1 MAKHMIRDASVVW
14 NGVDLSAHV
23 KSVEISS
30 SADDVTTTTMGATG
44 VQRVPG
50 LRDESLSVT
59 WLQDYAAAK
68 VDATIAPLYTAG
80 TSHTVLVKPTSA
92 AVSATNPSFTATG
105 YVLEYQPVAGE
116 VGSAHEVETT
126 FVVDGVWTRAT
137 A

>member
-1 MAKHMIRDASVVW
+1 MAKHMIRDASLVV
-14 NGVDLSAHV
+14 NGVDLSAHT

-30 SADDVTTTTMGATG
+30 SAEDVNVTAMGATG

-68 VDATIAPLYTAG
+68 VDATLSPLYTGG
-80 TSHTVLVKPTSA
+80 TSFTVVVKPTSA
-92 AVSATNPSFTATG
+92 AVSATNPSFTATC
-105 YVLEYQPVAGE
+105 YLLEYQPIAGE
-116 VGSAHEVETT
+116 VGSAHEVEST
-126 FVVDGVWTRAT
+126 FVVDGVWTRAV